1 MTLRPE
7 YVKLLQDMAAMQVP
21 ELWEI
26 PISQT
31 RSFSQAQLKI
41 AADLAPIHSIKDRYI
56 PGPTADL
63 HIRMFRPNDS
73 ENLPCII
80 YFHGSGWTLGFIDL
94 FNPCLSM
101 LSKESES
108 IVIAV
113 NYQKAPEHPFPEPFN
128 DCYATLEWAVNN
140 ATELGIDPKN
150 ISVGG
155 DSAGGNLAAAVA
167 LRCRDEQLI
176 SLASQLLVYPCTNK
190 DFSTQSYNRFASGY
204 GLSTKAMQWFWDQY
218 LQDARHADNPYACP
232 ARATSLENSPPTIL
246 ITAQYDPLTSD
257 GENYRDLLI
266 RDGVEVA
273 YKEFAGVIHGFFRA
287 PEITSASNEAI
298 SFVSQELKKL
308 RR

>member
-7 YVKLLQDMAAMQVP
+7 YVKLLQEMAAMQVP

-41 AADLAPIHSIKDRYI
+41 AADLAPIHSITDRYI

-73 ENLPCII
+73 ANLPCII

-140 ATELGIDPKN
+140 ATELGIDSKN

-257 GENYRDLLI
+257 GENYRDLLA
-266 RDGVEVA
+266 RDGVEVV

-287 PEITSASNEAI
+287 PEITTASNEAI

>member
-7 YVKLLQDMAAMQVP
+7 YVKMLQEMAEIGAP
-21 ELWEI
+21 DPWEI

-31 RSFSQAQLKI
+31 RSFAQAQLKI
-41 AADLAPIHSIKDRYI
+41 AADLAPIHSITDRYI

-63 HIRMFRPNDS
+63 HVRIFRPNDS
-73 ENLPCII
+73 KNLPCII

-94 FNPCLSM
+94 FTPCLSM
-101 LSKESES
+101 LSQESES

-128 DCYATLEWAVNN
+128 DCYATLQWAIDN
-140 ATELGIDPKN
+140 ASQLGIDPLN

-167 LRCRDEQLI
+167 LRSRDEQLI
-176 SLASQLLVYPCTNK
+176 SLASQLLIYPCINK
-190 DFSTQSYNRFASGY
+190 DFSTQSYEKFSTGY

-218 LQDARHADNPYACP
+218 IQDAQHAENPYACP
-232 ARATSLENSPPTIL
+232 GRASSLKDLPPTIL

-257 GENYRDLLI
+257 GEIYRDFLI
-266 RDGVEVA
+266 RDGVEVV
-273 YKEFAGVIHGFFRA
+273 YNEFAGVIHGFFRA
-287 PEITSASNEAI
+287 PEITKASNDAI
-298 SFVSQELKKL
+298 SFVSRELKKL

>member
-7 YVKLLQDMAAMQVP
+7 YVQLLKEMAESGAP
-21 ELWEI
+21 ELWEV
-26 PISQT
+26 PVSVT

-41 AADLAPIHSIKDRYI
+41 AADVAPIHSITDRYI

-63 HIRMFRPNDS
+63 HVRIFRPNDS
-73 ENLPCII
+73 DNLPCII

-94 FNPCLSM
+94 FNSCLSM
-101 LSKESES
+101 LSQHSES

-128 DCYATLEWAVNN
+128 DCYASLEWVVNN
-140 ATELGIDPKN
+140 AEELGIDPLN

-167 LRCRDEQLI
+167 LKARDEKLV

-190 DFSTQSYNRFASGY
+190 DFTTDSYKELAQGY

-232 ARATSLENSPPTIL
+232 ARATSFKDLPPTVL
-246 ITAQYDPLTSD
+246 IAAQYDPLISD
-257 GENYRDLLI
+257 SENYKKLLEK
-266 RDGVEVA
+266 DGVPVV
-273 YKEFAGVIHGFFRA
+273 YKQFDGVIHGFFRA
-287 PEITSASNEAI
+287 PEITTVSNEAI
-298 SFVSQELKKL
+298 AFVSGELKKL

>member
-7 YVKLLQDMAAMQVP
+7 YVQLLKEMAESGAP
-21 ELWEI
+21 ELWEV
-26 PISQT
+26 PVSVT

-41 AADLAPIHSIKDRYI
+41 AADVAPIHSITDRYI

-63 HIRMFRPNDS
+63 HVRIFRPNDS
-73 ENLPCII
+73 DNLPCII

-101 LSKESES
+101 LSQESES

-113 NYQKAPEHPFPEPFN
+113 NYQKAPEHPFPEPFD
-128 DCYATLEWAVNN
+128 DCYATLEWVVNN
-140 ATELGIDPKN
+140 AQELGVDSHN

-167 LRCRDEQLI
+167 LKARDENLI

-190 DFSTQSYNRFASGY
+190 DFSTDSYKNLAQGY

-218 LQDARHADNPYACP
+218 IQDAKHVENTYACP
-232 ARATSLENSPPTIL
+232 ARATSFKDLPPTVL
-246 ITAQYDPLTSD
+246 IAAQYDPLISD
-257 GENYRDLLI
+257 SENYKKLLEK
-266 RDGVEVA
+266 DGVPVV
-273 YKEFAGVIHGFFRA
+273 YKQFDGVIHGFFRA
-287 PEITSASNEAI
+287 PEITTVSNEAI
-298 SFVSQELKKL
+298 AFVSGELKKL

>member
-41 AADLAPIHSIKDRYI
+41 AADLAPIHSITDRYI

-190 DFSTQSYNRFASGY
+190 DFSTPSYDRFASGY

-218 LQDARHADNPYACP
+218 LQDARHADSPYACP
-232 ARATSLENSPPTIL
+232 ARATSLENSPPTVL

-257 GENYRDLLI
+257 GENYRDLLA
-266 RDGVEVA
+266 RDGVEVV

-287 PEITSASNEAI
+287 PEITTASNEAI

>member
-7 YVKLLQDMAAMQVP
+7 YVQLLKEMAENGAP
-21 ELWEI
+21 ELWEV
-26 PISQT
+26 PVSVT

-41 AADLAPIHSIKDRYI
+41 AADVAPVHSISDRYI

-63 HIRMFRPNDS
+63 HVRIFRPNDLD
-73 ENLPCII
+73 NLPCII

-101 LSKESES
+101 LSQHSES

-113 NYQKAPEHPFPEPFN
+113 NYQKAPEHPFPEPFD
-128 DCYATLEWAVNN
+128 DCYASLEWAVNN
-140 ATELGIDPKN
+140 VEELRIDPRN

-167 LRCRDEQLI
+167 LKARDEKLV

-190 DFSTQSYNRFASGY
+190 DFTTDSYKELAQGY

-218 LQDARHADNPYACP
+218 IQDARHADNPYACP
-232 ARATSLENSPPTIL
+232 ARATSFKDLPPAVL
-246 ITAQYDPLTSD
+246 IAAQYDPLISD
-257 GENYRDLLI
+257 SENYKKLLEK
-266 RDGVEVA
+266 DGVPVV
-273 YKEFAGVIHGFFRA
+273 YRQFDGVIHGFFRA
-287 PEITSASNEAI
+287 PEITTVSNEAI
-298 SFVSQELKKL
+298 AFVSGELKKL

>member
-7 YVKLLQDMAAMQVP
+7 YVQLLKEMAESGAP
-21 ELWEI
+21 ELWEV
-26 PISQT
+26 PVSVT

-41 AADLAPIHSIKDRYI
+41 AAEVAPIHSITDRYI
-56 PGPTADL
+56 PGPTSDL
-63 HIRMFRPNDS
+63 HIRIFRPIDS
-73 ENLPCII
+73 ENLPCIL

-101 LSKESES
+101 LSHNSES

-128 DCYATLEWAVNN
+128 DCYASLEWVVKN
-140 ATELGIDPKN
+140 AEELGIDPRN

-167 LRCRDEQLI
+167 LKVRDEKLV

-190 DFSTQSYNRFASGY
+190 DFTTDSYKELAQGY

-218 LQDARHADNPYACP
+218 IQDARHADNPYACP
-232 ARATSLENSPPTIL
+232 ARATNFKDLPPTVL
-246 ITAQYDPLTSD
+246 ITAQYDPLIRDS
-257 GENYRDLLI
+257 ENYKKLLEN
-266 RDGVEVA
+266 DGVPVV
-273 YKEFAGVIHGFFRA
+273 YKQFDGVIHGFFRA
-287 PEITSASNEAI
+287 PEITSVSNEAI
-298 SFVSQELKKL
+298 AFVAQELKRF

>member
-7 YVKLLQDMAAMQVP
+7 YVKLLSEMAEIAAP
-21 ELWEI
+21 ELWEV
-26 PISQT
+26 PISLS
-31 RSFSQAQLKI
+31 RSFSQNQLKI
-41 AADLAPIHSIKDRYI
+41 AADLAPIHSITDRYI
-56 PGPTADL
+56 PGPTSDL
-63 HIRMFRPNDS
+63 HVRIFRPNDS
-73 ENLPCII
+73 AELPCIV

-128 DCYATLEWAVNN
+128 DCYATLEWVVKHSND
-140 ATELGIDPKN
+140 LGIDSKN

-167 LRCRDEQLI
+167 LRCRDEKLTSI
-176 SLASQLLVYPCTNK
+176 ASQLLVYPCTNK
-190 DFSTQSYNRFASGY
+190 DFSSASYEKFASGF
-204 GLSTKAMQWFWDQY
+204 GLTTKSMQWFWDQY
-218 LQDARHADNPYACP
+218 IQDARHADNPYACP
-232 ARATSLENSPPTIL
+232 ARAVSLKDLPPTVL

-257 GENYRDLLI
+257 GTNYRDRLI
-266 RDGVEVA
+266 EDGVEVI
-273 YKEFAGVIHGFFRA
+273 YKEFEGVIHGFFRA

-298 SFVSQELKKL
+298 SFAANELGKF

>member
-41 AADLAPIHSIKDRYI
+41 AADLAPIHSITDRYI

-155 DSAGGNLAAAVA
+155 DSVGGNLAAAVA

-257 GENYRDLLI
+257 GENYRDLLA

-287 PEITSASNEAI
+287 PEITTASNEAI

>member
-41 AADLAPIHSIKDRYI
+41 AADLAPIHSITDRYI

-190 DFSTQSYNRFASGY
+190 DFSTPSYDRFASGY

-218 LQDARHADNPYACP
+218 LQDARHADSPYACP
-232 ARATSLENSPPTIL
+232 ARATSLENSPPTVL

-257 GENYRDLLI
+257 GENYRDLLA
-266 RDGVEVA
+266 RDGVEVV

>member
-7 YVKLLQDMAAMQVP
+7 YVKLLREMAEMNVP

-31 RSFSQAQLKI
+31 RSFAQAQMKI
-41 AADLAPIHSIKDRYI
+41 AADLAPIHSITDKYI

-63 HIRMFRPNDS
+63 HVRIFRPNDS
-73 ENLPCII
+73 KNLPCII

-140 ATELGIDPKN
+140 AVELGIDPEN

-176 SLASQLLVYPCTNK
+176 SLASQLLVYPCTNMV
-190 DFSTQSYNRFASGY
+190 FSTQSYDRFASGY

-218 LQDARHADNPYACP
+218 IQDVRHADNPYACP
-232 ARATSLENSPPTIL
+232 ARATSFENSPPTVL

-257 GENYRDLLI
+257 GENYRDLLA
-266 RDGVEVA
+266 RDGVEVV

-287 PEITSASNEAI
+287 PEITTASNEAI

>member
-7 YVKLLQDMAAMQVP
+7 YVKLLREMAEMQIP

-31 RSFSQAQLKI
+31 RRSAQAQMKI
-41 AADLAPIHSIKDRYI
+41 AADLAPIHSISDKYI

-63 HIRMFRPNDS
+63 HIRIFRPNDS

-113 NYQKAPEHPFPEPFN
+113 NYQKAPEHPFPEPFD
-128 DCYATLEWAVNN
+128 DCYATLEWAVDN
-140 ATELGIDPKN
+140 ALELGIDPKN

-155 DSAGGNLAAAVA
+155 DSAGGNCRSCGAAVS
-167 LRCRDEQLI
+167 R
-176 SLASQLLVYPCTNK
+176 
-190 DFSTQSYNRFASGY
+190 
-204 GLSTKAMQWFWDQY
+204 
-218 LQDARHADNPYACP
+218 
-232 ARATSLENSPPTIL
+232 
-246 ITAQYDPLTSD
+246 
-257 GENYRDLLI
+257 
-266 RDGVEVA
+266 
-273 YKEFAGVIHGFFRA
+273 
-287 PEITSASNEAI
+287 
-298 SFVSQELKKL
+298 
-308 RR
+308 

>member
-7 YVKLLQDMAAMQVP
+7 YVKMLQEMAEMDVP

-41 AADLAPIHSIKDRYI
+41 AADLTPIHSITDRYI

-63 HIRMFRPNDS
+63 HIRIFRPNDS
-73 ENLPCII
+73 ANLPCIV

-167 LRCRDEQLI
+167 LRSRDEQLI

-190 DFSTQSYNRFASGY
+190 DFSTQSYDSYASGY
-204 GLSTKAMQWFWDQY
+204 GLSTKAMKWFWDQY
-218 LQDARHADNPYACP
+218 IQDARHADNPYACP
-232 ARATSLENSPPTIL
+232 ARATSLENSPPTVL

-257 GENYRDLLI
+257 GENYRDQLT
-266 RDGVEVA
+266 RDGVEVV

>member
-7 YVKLLQDMAAMQVP
+7 YVQLLKEMAESGTP
-21 ELWEI
+21 ELWEV
-26 PISQT
+26 PVSVT

-41 AADLAPIHSIKDRYI
+41 AAEVEPIHSITDRYI
-56 PGPTADL
+56 PGPTSDL
-63 HIRMFRPNDS
+63 HIRIFRPNDS
-73 ENLPCII
+73 ENLPCIL

-101 LSKESES
+101 LSHNSES

-128 DCYATLEWAVNN
+128 DCYATLEWVANN
-140 ATELGIDPKN
+140 AEDLGVDPCN

-167 LRCRDEQLI
+167 LKNRNEGSI

-190 DFSTQSYNRFASGY
+190 DFTTDSYKELAQGY

-218 LQDARHADNPYACP
+218 IQDARHADNPYACP
-232 ARATSLENSPPTIL
+232 ARATNFKDLPPTVL
-246 ITAQYDPLTSD
+246 IAAQYDPLISD
-257 GENYRDLLI
+257 SENYKKLLEN
-266 RDGVEVA
+266 DGVPVV
-273 YKEFAGVIHGFFRA
+273 YKQFDGVIHGFFRA
-287 PEITSASNEAI
+287 PEITSVSNEAI
-298 SFVSQELKKL
+298 AFVAQELKRF

>member
-41 AADLAPIHSIKDRYI
+41 AADLAPIHSITDRYI

-218 LQDARHADNPYACP
+218 LQDGRHADNPYACP

-257 GENYRDLLI
+257 GENYRDLLA
-266 RDGVEVA
+266 RDGVEVV

>member
-41 AADLAPIHSIKDRYI
+41 AADLAPIHSITDRYI

>member
-7 YVKLLQDMAAMQVP
+7 YVKLLQEMAETNAP

-26 PISQT
+26 PVSDSRKLAQE
-31 RSFSQAQLKI
+31 QLKI
-41 AADLAPIHSIKDRYI
+41 AASLAPIHSISDRYI

-63 HIRMFRPNDS
+63 HVRIFKPSDS
-73 ENLPCII
+73 KNLPCII

-101 LSKESES
+101 LSKESET

-128 DCYATLEWAVNN
+128 DCYASLEWVVKN
-140 ATELGIDPKN
+140 AAELGIDPNN

-167 LRCRDEQLI
+167 LRCRDEGLI

-190 DFSTQSYNRFASGY
+190 DFSTRSYVDFAQGY

-218 LQDARHADNPYACP
+218 IQDVRHAENPYACP
-232 ARATSLENSPPTIL
+232 ARASSFKGLPPTVI
-246 ITAQYDPLTSD
+246 ITAEFDPLISD
-257 GENYRDLLI
+257 SENYRDLLI
-266 RDGVEVA
+266 KDGVEVM
-273 YKEFAGVIHGFFRA
+273 YREFTGVIHGFFRA

-298 SFVSQELKKL
+298 SFAAQELKKL

>member
-7 YVKLLQDMAAMQVP
+7 YVKLLKDMADSGAP

-26 PISQT
+26 PVSET

-41 AADLAPIHSIKDRYI
+41 AADLAPIHSITDRYI

-63 HIRMFRPNDS
+63 HVRIFRPSDS

-101 LSKESES
+101 LSQESES

-128 DCYATLEWAVNN
+128 DCYATLEWVVNN
-140 ATELGIDPKN
+140 AQELGVDSHN

-167 LRCRDEQLI
+167 LKARDQKLT

-190 DFSTQSYNRFASGY
+190 DFSTDTYKKNAEGY

-218 LQDARHADNPYACP
+218 IQDARHAENPYACP
-232 ARATSLENSPPTIL
+232 AVASSLKDLPPTVL

-257 GENYRDLLI
+257 GENYRDLLV
-266 RDGVEVA
+266 RDGVEVV
-273 YKEFAGVIHGFFRA
+273 YREFEGVIHGFFRA
-287 PEITSASNEAI
+287 PEITSVSNEAI
-298 SFVSQELKKL
+298 SFVAQELRKFK
-308 RR
+308 R

>member
-41 AADLAPIHSIKDRYI
+41 AADLAPIHSITDRYI

-140 ATELGIDPKN
+140 ATELGIDSKN

-155 DSAGGNLAAAVA
+155 DSAGGNLAAVVA

-287 PEITSASNEAI
+287 PEITTASNEAI
-298 SFVSQELKKL
+298 TFVSHELKKL

>member
-1 MTLRPE
+1 MSLRPE

-31 RSFSQAQLKI
+31 RSFSQAQLKM
-41 AADLAPIHSIKDRYI
+41 AADLAPIHSITDRYI

-63 HIRMFRPNDS
+63 HIRIFRPNDS
-73 ENLPCII
+73 ANLPCII

-108 IVIAV
+108 IIIAV

-140 ATELGIDPKN
+140 AIELGIDPKN

-176 SLASQLLVYPCTNK
+176 SLASQLLVYPCMNK
-190 DFSTQSYNRFASGY
+190 DFSTPSYDRFASGY

-218 LQDARHADNPYACP
+218 IQDARHADNPYACP
-232 ARATSLENSPPTIL
+232 ARAASFENSPPTVL

-287 PEITSASNEAI
+287 PEITTASNEAI
-298 SFVSQELKKL
+298 SFVSHELKKL

>member
-7 YVKLLQDMAAMQVP
+7 YVKLLKEMAEIGAP

-26 PISQT
+26 PVSQT

-41 AADLAPIHSIKDRYI
+41 AADLAPIHSITDRYI

-63 HIRMFRPNDS
+63 HVRIFRPNQA

-101 LSKESES
+101 LSHESES

-113 NYQKAPEHPFPEPFN
+113 NYQKAPEHPFPGPFN
-128 DCYATLEWAVNN
+128 DCFATLEWVVAN
-140 ATELGIDPKN
+140 ALELGIDSEN

-167 LRCRDEQLI
+167 LRCRDEGLI
-176 SLASQLLVYPCTNK
+176 SLASQLLVYPCTNR
-190 DFSTQSYNRFASGY
+190 DFSTRSYLELAQGY
-204 GLSTKAMQWFWDQY
+204 GLSTKSMQWFWDQY
-218 LQDARHADNPYACP
+218 IQDADDADNPYACP
-232 ARATSLENSPPTIL
+232 ARASSFKNLPPTVL
-246 ITAQYDPLTSD
+246 ITAEFDPLVSD
-257 GENYRDLLI
+257 GENYRDLLK
-266 RDGVEVA
+266 RDGVEVI
-273 YKEFAGVIHGFFRA
+273 YSEFSGVIHGFFRA
-287 PEITSASNEAI
+287 PEITTASNEAI
-298 SFVSQELKKL
+298 SFASQQLKKFK
-308 RR
+308 R